1 MKKVA
6 TILSLVFM
14 AFAVHAQ
21 TTGNDNNM
29 SSDTSHHRHA
39 YRDWNRQGGGRDS
52 LHHRNFG
59 NFDGNRGEAMN
70 RFGSGE
76 GREGRMDHFNRFR
89 GRGGR
94 GRFGGEM
101 ARMHFSPEQRK
112 QMEAINKE
120 YHKKSSDL
128 YKNDN
133 LTLRE
138 YKAQLLTLQKEKKNK
153 LQGLLTPEQK
163 NKMAEWKKQREE
175 NAQVMAA
182 AHLERMKIH
191 LKLTDQQA
199 ATIKSQEQNTRAQIK
214 AVRENDNLMRDQKME
229 QIKTL
234 IAKQK
239 EAIKSV
245 LTPEQATEMDNM
257 HKHRFGAK

>member
-6 TILSLVFM
+6 SILSLVLIG
-14 AFAVHAQ
+14 FAVHAQ
-21 TTGNDNNM
+21 TTGSENNM
-29 SSDTSHHRHA
+29 SSDTSHRHHA
-39 YRDWNRQGGGRDS
+39 YHDWNRQGNRDS
-52 LHHRNFG
+52 LHRHHFQ
-59 NFDGNRGEAMN
+59 NFDRNRGEAMN
-70 RFGSGE
+70 RFGRGE
-76 GREGRMDHFNRFR
+76 ERNDRFNRF
-89 GRGGR
+89 GRH

-120 YHKKSSDL
+120 YHKKSADL

-138 YKAQLLTLQKEKKNK
+138 YKSQLLALQKEKKTK
-153 LQGLLTPEQK
+153 LQGLLTTDQI

-199 ATIKSQEQNTRAQIK
+199 STIKTQEQNTWAQIK
-214 AVRENDNLMRDQKME
+214 SVRENDNLMRDQKME

-234 IAKQK
+234 MAKQK

-245 LTPEQATEMDNM
+245 LTPEQVTEMENM
-257 HKHRFGAK
+257 HKNRFGAK